1 MNTMKNNA
9 CCSND
14 RAYCRSCCEQCFI
27 DENESEEIKQ
37 EISSSMGVKQRLRA
51 FYATLKDRM
60 LLAFMQI
67 VRLVLCLRN

>member
-9 CCSND
+9 CCCNT
-14 RAYCRSCCEQCFI
+14 RAYCRSCCEHCFI
-27 DENESEEIKQ
+27 DEYERMKQ
-37 EISSSMGVKQRLRA
+37 EIVSSMGVKQRLSA